1 MSALSRQFAR
11 LTTAAL
17 VALVLDG
24 SPAAAQGAVPNAAS
38 YAGNSVAPSHASSR
52 SRQRTPVVFTATDTE
67 RFHASSRTRMPSY
80 AAITPTEA
88 ARFHASSRTRLRAVE
103 ADDMETSVR
112 FHAFSRTRGG
122 ASSLSLA
129 TVANTQ

>member
-24 SPAAAQGAVPNAAS
+24 SPAAAESAVATATS
-38 YAGNSVAPSHASSR
+38 HAGNPVAPSHASSR
-52 SRQRTPVVFTATDTE
+52 SRQRSPIVFAAAEAD
-67 RFHASSRTRMPSY
+67 RFHASSRTRMQSY

-88 ARFHASSRTRLRAVE
+88 ARFHASSRTRLRAVAS
-103 ADDMETSVR
+103 ADPESARR

-122 ASSLSLA
+122 AATLSLA
-129 TVANTQ
+129 TVSTAE